1 MPSLI
6 GRFPNTVDT
15 KGRLNIPAEIRR
27 ELPGTATFVLVPG
40 LDKCIFGFPE
50 EEWEVIDRRLQN
62 LSFSKTNDR
71 LFQRFIYGEAV
82 RRRCDDQGRIAVPPK
97 LLEHAGITEKALV
110 LGVSKRIEIWNP
122 ETYSAYLESQLVSYE
137 KLMEEVMLAPE
148 PPTPTPAPGSN
159 SSNASG

>member
-6 GRFPNTVDT
+6 GRFPKTVDS

-27 ELPGTATFVLVPG
+27 ELPGTVSFVLVPG

-82 RRRCDDQGRIAVPPK
+82 RARCDDQGRISVPPELMK
-97 LLEHAGITEKALV
+97 HAGITEKAVV
-110 LGVSKRIEIWNP
+110 LGVSRRIEIWNP
-122 ETYSAYLESQLVSYE
+122 ETYSGYLESQLVSYE
-137 KLMEEVMLAPE
+137 KLMEEVMLAPQ
-148 PPTPTPAPGSN
+148 PATQAQVPGTA
-159 SSNASG
+159 SSNGSG